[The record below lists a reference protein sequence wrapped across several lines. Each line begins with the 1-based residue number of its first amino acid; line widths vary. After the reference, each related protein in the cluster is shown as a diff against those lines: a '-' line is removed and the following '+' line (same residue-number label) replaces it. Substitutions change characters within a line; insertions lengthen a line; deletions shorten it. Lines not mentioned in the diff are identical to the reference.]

1 MAAVTVSGAD
11 PHNVPALA
19 MMLAVPA
26 FWTVIITPSA
36 LVCRLASVGSE
47 MLQVMAAGSMLLT
60 VAGTWKRWT
69 PSKAENIGENRIS
82 IWLLA
87 QLVTAPTAPGCPLPP
102 VPPVGEVPGDSDLE
116 QALLVTASSAARQ
129 RRR

>member
-1 MAAVTVSGAD
+1 VAAVTVSGAD
-11 PHNVPALA
+11 PHSDPALA
-19 MMLAVPA
+19 MRLAVPA
-26 FWTVIITPSA
+26 FCTVIITPSS
-36 LVCRLASVGSE
+36 LVCRLPMAGSE
-47 MLQVMAAGSMLLT
+47 MLQVMAAGSMPLT

-69 PSKAENIGENRIS
+69 PSNAEYIGENRIS

-102 VPPVGEVPGDSDLE
+102 VPPVGDVPGDSDLE
-116 QALLVTASSAARQ
+116 QALLAAVSSRARQ